1 MLKAFQKA
9 DKLKK
14 IVFMSMFVLM
24 TLSMVVYLIP
34 GFTGA
39 TVDPIFSGVVAEVA
53 GEQIRAFE
61 LQQAVLQVSRQNRIP
76 AEMMNLYTSQ
86 VLNDLLLERA
96 SLREADRLGL
106 RVSESELAERLR
118 QIPELFPQGKFV
130 GRELYEDL
138 VYSRFNV
145 GIPEFEERLRRA
157 ILMEKLRNLVTD
169 PVMVYPEEVRKAFQE
184 ENEKL
189 VLDYIHVD
197 PAALREEIKPTD
209 EALQA
214 YFKTNESR
222 YQIPQKRS
230 AKFLWFD
237 QNRLGQAI
245 SIADADLRRYYQ
257 QNQDSY
263 RSEER
268 VQVSHLLRRTS
279 DPAKKEE
286 VKKKAAELLA
296 QLKGGAD
303 FATLAKANSEDPG
316 SAVKGGDLGWIV
328 RGQTVPEF
336 EAASFSVE
344 TGKLSDIVETTFGF
358 HILKVTAHE
367 QARLRPFEE
376 AKAEIQTLLQQERIQ
391 ATLPR
396 QAEEAAAALR
406 RAPTDAEG
414 IAQRLNAQAFTTG
427 PLALDEPLPGIG
439 QAPEV
444 QQEIFSLEKG
454 DIGRPIPI
462 PSGYLIASLLDVSP
476 AHQGTFEEVKERVR
490 TEYVDEQARERAS
503 TRAGELAKALEQQ
516 QGKKDLKRAAQS
528 LRLTVKTSEP
538 ITRVTPIPQLGNPAQ
553 LDPTLFTKAVGDVA
567 GPFPATNGH
576 VAFQIAS
583 RQPPKEEDFPAQQ
596 QQVEDRL
603 LGEKRAQGFAVFQ
616 ETLRSRLEAAGDY
629 VIYQDALTRMTT
641 ASPTEHPPY
650 PHTHPPGF

>member
-9 DKLKK
+9 HKLKK
-14 IVFMSMFVLM
+14 IVFISMFVLM

-118 QIPELFPQGKFV
+118 QIPDLFPQGKFV

-230 AKFLWFD
+230 AQLLWFD

-245 SIADADLRRYYQ
+245 SIGDADLRRYYQ

-286 VKKKAAELLA
+286 VKKKAEELLA
-296 QLKGGAD
+296 QLKG
-303 FATLAKANSEDPG
+303 ATTSPPWPRPTPRTRVPPSREAIWAGL
-316 SAVKGGDLGWIV
+316 SAG
-328 RGQTVPEF
+328 RRCP
-336 EAASFSVE
+336 S
-344 TGKLSDIVETTFGF
+344 
-358 HILKVTAHE
+358 LKRRRSAW
-367 QARLRPFEE
+367 
-376 AKAEIQTLLQQERIQ
+376 
-391 ATLPR
+391 
-396 QAEEAAAALR
+396 R
-406 RAPTDAEG
+406 RA
-414 IAQRLNAQAFTTG
+414 
-427 PLALDEPLPGIG
+427 
-439 QAPEV
+439 
-444 QQEIFSLEKG
+444 S
-454 DIGRPIPI
+454 
-462 PSGYLIASLLDVSP
+462 
-476 AHQGTFEEVKERVR
+476 
-490 TEYVDEQARERAS
+490 
-503 TRAGELAKALEQQ
+503 
-516 QGKKDLKRAAQS
+516 
-528 LRLTVKTSEP
+528 
-538 ITRVTPIPQLGNPAQ
+538 
-553 LDPTLFTKAVGDVA
+553 
-567 GPFPATNGH
+567 
-576 VAFQIAS
+576 
-583 RQPPKEEDFPAQQ
+583 
-596 QQVEDRL
+596 
-603 LGEKRAQGFAVFQ
+603 
-616 ETLRSRLEAAGDY
+616 
-629 VIYQDALTRMTT
+629 
-641 ASPTEHPPY
+641 
-650 PHTHPPGF
+650 

>member
-9 DKLKK
+9 NKLKK
-14 IVFMSMFVLM
+14 IVFMSLFVLM

-34 GFTGA
+34 GFTGS
-39 TVDPIFSGVVAEVA
+39 TVDPVFSGVVAEVA

-96 SLREADRLGL
+96 SLREAERLGL
-106 RVSESELAERLR
+106 RVSEAELAERLR
-118 QIPELFPQGKFV
+118 QIPDLFPEGKYV
-130 GRELYEDL
+130 GREIYEDL
-138 VYSRFNV
+138 VFSRFNV
-145 GIPEFEERLRRA
+145 PVPEFEARIRRA
-157 ILMEKLRNLVTD
+157 ILLEKLRNLVTD

-184 ENEKL
+184 DNEKL
-189 VLDYIHVD
+189 VLDYVHVD
-197 PAALREEIKPTD
+197 PAALRDEIRPTD
-209 EALQA
+209 AALQM
-214 YFKTNESR
+214 YYQTNLSR

-230 AKFLWFD
+230 AKFLYFD
-237 QNRLGQAI
+237 QNRLGLAI

-268 VQVSHLLRRTS
+268 VQVSHLLRRS

-286 VKKKAAELLA
+286 ARKKAEELLA

-316 SAVKGGDLGWIV
+316 SGANGGDLGWIV

-336 EAASFSVE
+336 EAAAFSLE
-344 TGKLSDIVETTFGF
+344 PGKLSEIVETTFGF
-358 HILKVTAHE
+358 HILKVATHE
-367 QARLRPFEE
+367 QARLRPFDEVQ
-376 AKAEIQTLLQQERIQ
+376 AEIQTILQQERLQ

-396 QAEEAAAALR
+396 QAEEAASALR
-406 RAPTDAEG
+406 RAPNDAEG
-414 IAQRLNAQAFTTG
+414 IAQRLNAQVLSPQ
-427 PLALDEPLPGIG
+427 PLALDEPLPAIG

-462 PSGYLIASLLDVSP
+462 PTGYVIPILLDVFPS
-476 AHQGTFEEVKERVR
+476 HQGTFEEVKERVR

-516 QGKKDLKRAAQS
+516 EKKDLKRAAQS
-528 LRLTVKTSEP
+528 LRLTVKSSEP
-538 ITRVTPIPQLGNPAQ
+538 ITRATPIPALGNPAQ

-567 GPFPATNGH
+567 GPFPATSGH

-583 RQPPKEEDFPAQQ
+583 RQPPKEEDFPVQQ
-596 QQVEDRL
+596 GPVEERL
-603 LGEKRAQGFAVFQ
+603 LGEKR
-616 ETLRSRLEAAGDY
+616 
-629 VIYQDALTRMTT
+629 
-641 ASPTEHPPY
+641 
-650 PHTHPPGF
+650 

>member
-9 DKLKK
+9 HKLKK
-14 IVFMSMFVLM
+14 IVFISMFVLM

-86 VLNDLLLERA
+86 VLNDLLLEKA
-96 SLREADRLGL
+96 SLREADQLGL
-106 RVSESELAERLR
+106 QVSEAELAERLR
-118 QIPELFPQGKFV
+118 QIPDLFPQGKFV

-145 GIPEFEERLRRA
+145 GIPEFETRLRRA

-169 PVMVYPEEVRKAFQE
+169 SVMVYPEEVRKAFQE

-189 VLDYIHVD
+189 VLDYVHVD
-197 PAALREEIKPTD
+197 PAALRQEIKPTD

-214 YFKTNESR
+214 YYQTNQSR

-230 AKFLWFD
+230 ARFLWFD
-237 QNRLGQAI
+237 QSRLGQAI
-245 SIADADLRRYYQ
+245 SVTDADLRRYYQ

-268 VQVSHLLRRTS
+268 VQVSHILRRTS

-286 VKKKAAELLA
+286 ARKKAEELLA
-296 QLKGGAD
+296 QLKGVAD

-316 SAVKGGDLGWIV
+316 SAVRGGDLGWIV

-336 EAASFSVE
+336 EAASFSLE
-344 TGKLSDIVETTFGF
+344 PGKLSDIVETTFGF
-358 HILKVTAHE
+358 HILKVAAHD
-367 QARLRPFEE
+367 QARLKPFEE
-376 AKAEIQTLLQQERIQ
+376 VKAEIQTLLQQERLQ

-396 QAEEAAAALR
+396 QAEEAVSALR
-406 RAPTDAEG
+406 RTPTDVEG
-414 IAQRLNAQAFTTG
+414 VAQRLNAQAFTSG

-444 QQEIFSLEKG
+444 AQEVFSLEKG
-454 DIGRPIPI
+454 DVGRAIPI
-462 PSGYLIASLLDVSP
+462 PTGYVIPILLDVFP
-476 AHQGTFEEVKERVR
+476 THQGTFEEVKERVR
-490 TEYVDEQARERAS
+490 TEYVDEQARALAS
-503 TRAGELAKALEQQ
+503 TRANDLAKALEQQ
-516 QGKKDLKRAAQS
+516 DKKDLKRAAQS

-538 ITRVTPIPQLGNPAQ
+538 LTRVTPIPSLGNPAQ

-567 GPFPATNGH
+567 GPFPATNGQ

-603 LGEKRAQGFAVFQ
+603 LGQKREQAFAVFQ
-616 ETLRSRLEAAGDY
+616 ESLRSRLEAAGDY
-629 VIYQDALTRMTT
+629 VIYQDALTKMTT
-641 ASPTEHPPY
+641 AAPTEHPPY